1 MNYRTDDQKASVLK
15 EKKKKRFPNQ
25 KTSSCE
31 NKSLCFTSANFSYS
45 PFSLLRGPLSSVCHF
60 GWNGNEKRHLRAIT
74 IAANVKK
81 SHQSA
86 RNKRSKSRQV
96 PRLITVHLSPQRC
109 PFVCIAQAQGS
120 TTR

>member
-1 MNYRTDDQKASVLK
+1 MFYIRQLLVLTLQSF
-15 EKKKKRFPNQ
+15 ER
-25 KTSSCE
+25 S
-31 NKSLCFTSANFSYS
+31 
-45 PFSLLRGPLSSVCHF
+45 LSSVCHF